1 MNSKYQSAGELI
13 DFSIGGGWGKE
24 EPAADYSN
32 KVAIVRG
39 ADFPDVDN
47 GIFDRIP
54 VRWEKETKATKASLK
69 AGDVILEI
77 SGGTDERPTGRTVR
91 VSQELLDSFDCPV
104 IPASFC
110 RLVRPNE
117 YVNSQYFYY
126 WLQDMYAKGRTWN
139 YQNRSTGLSNFQFK
153 VFCEAEEVRVPS
165 YNEQCAIAEVLCLID
180 KKRMANIKLNDYL
193 AEMLLA
199 KYDQLFG
206 PFSEEKCNGTLAD
219 LGEVV
224 GGATPSKKKEEYYC
238 RHGIG
243 WITPRDLSNTT
254 DLFIAH
260 GADDI
265 SQAGYDSCSAKLM
278 PKGSV
283 LFSSRAP
290 IGYLAIAADEVTT
303 NQGFKS
309 VVPKPEIGTAFV
321 YCFLQRNKQR
331 IADMGAGTTFPEV
344 SGKTM
349 KGVELELPG
358 LEKCAELTAFA
369 EPILAM
375 IQSNECESRELSSL
389 RDALLPKLMSGE
401 IDVSKVDLTQLN
413 NHLA

>member
-1 MNSKYQSAGELI
+1 
-13 DFSIGGGWGKE
+13 
-24 EPAADYSN
+24 
-32 KVAIVRG
+32 
-39 ADFPDVDN
+39 
-47 GIFDRIP
+47 
-54 VRWEKETKATKASLK
+54 
-69 AGDVILEI
+69 
-77 SGGTDERPTGRTVR
+77 
-91 VSQELLDSFDCPV
+91 
-104 IPASFC
+104 
-110 RLVRPNE
+110 
-117 YVNSQYFYY
+117 
-126 WLQDMYAKGRTWN
+126 
-139 YQNRSTGLSNFQFK
+139 
-153 VFCEAEEVRVPS
+153 
-165 YNEQCAIAEVLCLID
+165 
-180 KKRMANIKLNDYL
+180 
-193 AEMLLA
+193 MLLA

-375 IQSNECESRELSSL
+375 IQSNECENRELSSL

-401 IDVSKVDLTQLN
+401 IDVSKVDLRQLN
-413 NHLA
+413 NHLAETLRPFGCHIPATQKRGGPHPCEPPRSPILQVTATTGTTPLLPK

>member
-1 MNSKYQSAGELI
+1 MKSNTVRLGDIADICSGGTPSKKRDEYWKGSIPWVSAKSMDADWLNTNFLFISEEGLKAGSKLAPSNSILLLT
-13 DFSIGGGWGKE
+13 
-24 EPAADYSN
+24 
-32 KVAIVRG
+32 RG
-39 ADFPDVDN
+39 SGLFN
-47 GIFDRIP
+47 RIP
-54 VRWEKETKATKASLK
+54 VIWIAEPLAFNQDIKCITAKSPLDTRFIYHWLCSQREHLSKML
-69 AGDVILEI
+69 DV
-77 SGGTDERPTGRTVR
+77 
-91 VSQELLDSFDCPV
+91 
-104 IPASFC
+104 
-110 RLVRPNE
+110 
-117 YVNSQYFYY
+117 
-126 WLQDMYAKGRTWN
+126 
-139 YQNRSTGLSNFQFK
+139 TGLGAGKINTDQLLSLE
-153 VFCEAEEVRVPS
+153 VFWPEYSVRRKIVTVADS
-165 YNEQCAIAEVLCLID
+165 IVEKMKLNQL
-180 KKRMANIKLNDYL
+180 LNDYL

>member
-1 MNSKYQSAGELI
+1 MN
-13 DFSIGGGWGKE
+13 DRTRT
-24 EPAADYSN
+24 
-32 KVAIVRG
+32 RG
-39 ADFPDVDN
+39 
-47 GIFDRIP
+47 
-54 VRWEKETKATKASLK
+54 S
-69 AGDVILEI
+69 
-77 SGGTDERPTGRTVR
+77 
-91 VSQELLDSFDCPV
+91 
-104 IPASFC
+104 
-110 RLVRPNE
+110 
-117 YVNSQYFYY
+117 
-126 WLQDMYAKGRTWN
+126 
-139 YQNRSTGLSNFQFK
+139 
-153 VFCEAEEVRVPS
+153 
-165 YNEQCAIAEVLCLID
+165 CLIWGYV
-180 KKRMANIKLNDYL
+180 NDYL

-401 IDVSKVDLTQLN
+401 IDVSKVDLRQLN
-413 NHLA
+413 NHLAVY